1 MHCNGCHGDAGGL
14 SLRSY
19 KDLIMGGNLGAIV
32 IPGNADGSLLFH
44 FLDGRRGEAHRM
56 PKEGRPLSADQMEVL
71 RRWINEGAKPDRVVT
86 ETYRLT
92 RRNVAVYMDKIT
104 RIFCQLNMQAYVVIS
119 ARDPRSGRTLWS
131 DVASLKTPREGVDA
145 GEPGQV
151 ISWDIRAGE
160 HWPAVVTVELK
171 VEYATGIPKGAR
183 LYTKSGLT
191 P

>member
-1 MHCNGCHGDAGGL
+1 
-14 SLRSY
+14 
-19 KDLIMGGNLGAIV
+19 LGAIV

-56 PKEGRPLSADQMEVL
+56 PKEGRPLSSAQMDIL
-71 RRWINEGAKPDRVVT
+71 RRWINEGAKPDDRVT
-86 ETYRLT
+86 KTYLLT

-104 RIFCQLNMQAYVVIS
+104 RIFCRVNTQAYLVIS

-131 DVASLKTPREGVDA
+131 DVASLKTPREGGDG

-160 HWPAVVTVELK
+160 QWPAFVTIELK
-171 VEYATGIPKGAR
+171 VEHATGILKGAR
-183 LYTKSGLT
+183 LCTKSGLT